1 MNSSVNFYLC
11 HGGKMGDQLL
21 IDLCSPTLAG
31 LKTGNL
37 FTVECEDRC
46 AIYREVSQFNLRFSS
61 KGIRMIPVR
70 FSRGRM
76 LIYLYRPSFLK
87 RDLANEEACSILRE
101 KGYSVSNADRCVAE
115 LAKHLQAD
123 SSFPHEIGLF
133 LGYPVWDVVGFMKD
147 PEEGVMYTGFWKVYD
162 KKDKALETF
171 ARYKKCTEVYSR
183 AHKNGRSL
191 EQLTVA
197 S

>member
-1 MNSSVNFYLC
+1 
-11 HGGKMGDQLL
+11 MGDQLL

-37 FTVECEDRC
+37 FTVECKDRH
-46 AIYREVSQFNLRFSS
+46 AVYREVSNFNIRFSS

-87 RDLANEEACSILRE
+87 RDLANEEACRILRE

-115 LAKHLQAD
+115 LAKHLQTD

-133 LGYPVWDVVGFMKD
+133 LGYPVRDVLGFMKD

-162 KKDKALETF
+162 NKDKALETF
-171 ARYKKCTEVYSR
+171 ARYKKCTEVYCR

-197 S
+197 G